1 MVYMEWKL
9 YNYCIT
15 LFITQVVLVRFIYMI
30 ACLMFMLLKKITQFY
45 KNKLKTINYLNNM
58 YKIGKQSSDGWI
70 EAGFTMVL
78 HKKKYI
84 HQIHSKQ

>member
-1 MVYMEWKL
+1 
-9 YNYCIT
+9 
-15 LFITQVVLVRFIYMI
+15 
-30 ACLMFMLLKKITQFY
+30 
-45 KNKLKTINYLNNM
+45 M
-58 YKIGKQSSDGWI
+58 YKIGKQSSDGWII